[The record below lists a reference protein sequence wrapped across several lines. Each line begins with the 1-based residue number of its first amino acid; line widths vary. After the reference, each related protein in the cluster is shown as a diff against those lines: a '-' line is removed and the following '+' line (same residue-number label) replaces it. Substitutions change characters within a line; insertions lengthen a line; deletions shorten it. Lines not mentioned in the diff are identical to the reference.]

1 MTSGG
6 ALNRAYLI
14 QGKSLKCLDFSRA
27 TAVPALTSLS
37 GLSIPADCE
46 IKVPLALYEEW
57 LAATNWA
64 GYADYITYVGDPFW
78 VNVSA
83 SGGTVS
89 PSGRVMAPPGSTRV
103 FRIVP
108 DGTNILSGVTLDGT
122 SVVSDA
128 VYVDMSANSWAFEAV
143 DGATYGFAL
152 NANGYYESQNKGIKS
167 SAAVCRI
174 AITVSVETEM
184 SFDIISRGEPGCDYG
199 LIGAVD
205 QVLTTTSTAD
215 ANVAW
220 SGRANS
226 SETVV
231 NVPCTVPAGTHY
243 VYFKYIKDSSG
254 DRYSDSLQFKVNLP
268 TESYWTYTMENVQAD
283 HDLTIT
289 CGKQGVL

>member
-1 MTSGG
+1 MAIDRDYIIHG
-6 ALNRAYLI
+6 
-14 QGKSLKCLDFSRA
+14 QSLKCLDFSRA

-37 GLSIPADCE
+37 GLGIPADCE
-46 IKVPLALYEEW
+46 IKVPVTLYEEW
-57 LAATNWA
+57 LAATNWVN
-64 GYADYITYVGDPFW
+64 YADYITYVGVPFW
-78 VNVSA
+78 VNVST

-103 FRIVP
+103 FKIVP
-108 DGTNILSGVTLDGT
+108 DGTNTLSSVTLDGT
-122 SVVSDA
+122 SVVGDA
-128 VYVDMSANSWAFEAV
+128 VYVDMSANSWACEAV

-174 AITVSVETEM
+174 AITVSAETEM
-184 SFDIISRGEPGCDYG
+184 SFDIINYGQPGHDYG

-215 ANVAW
+215 SNVAW
-220 SGRANS
+220 SGYNYENS

-243 VYFKYIKDSSG
+243 VYFKYRKDSSVN
-254 DRYSDSLQFKVNLP
+254 RYNDSLQFKVNLP
-268 TESYWTYTMENVQAD
+268 TKSYWTYTMENVQAD